1 MPIPKPS
8 GHFHTGPIDIAVMT
22 VGVLVAI
29 HVMRLAAIGL
39 IKTGNPTAIGA
50 GKVIAAFTLSD

>member
-1 MPIPKPS
+1 MLPKPS
-8 GHFHTGPIDIAVMT
+8 GHFHTGPVDIAVMT

-29 HVMRLAAIGL
+29 HVARLAAIGL
-39 IKTGNPTAIGA
+39 VKTGNPTLAGV